1 MDKRYQVFV
10 SSTYTDLQAERAAVI
25 QAVLELEHIPAGMEM
40 FPAANDDQWT
50 LIQRVIDESDY
61 YVVVVGG
68 RYGSQD
74 AEGISYTE
82 KEYDYALQSKT
93 PILGFVHSEPGRIE
107 SGKTDQNDAAKKKL
121 DDFRAKVES
130 RMVKH
135 FASPAE
141 LSASVL
147 TSLVRVFK
155 DHPGEG
161 WVRGDRA
168 MTPEME
174 AEFAQLR
181 TQLAEAELTRLKT
194 GRGQDESTDE
204 FKQGTDTT
212 EVAVRMSSSGS
223 YNDEYRTTLT
233 VTWDQIISRIGPMLL
248 DESTD
253 SQLRARLTSYF
264 QTKIS
269 NIDADKEEFQL
280 LLRPTAFIY
289 VNEWE
294 RILVQLRAAGL
305 IDKGT
310 KKRQI
315 RDDAKYYALTEKGE
329 RHLMRLLAERRDPNP
344 PVE

>member
-1 MDKRYQVFV
+1 MNKRYQVFV
-10 SSTYTDLQAERAAVI
+10 SSTYTDLQNERAAVI
-25 QAVLELEHIPAGMEM
+25 QAILELEHIPAGMEM

-50 LIQRVIDESDY
+50 LIKRVIDESDY

-82 KEYDYALQSKT
+82 KEYDYAVESNT
-93 PILGFVHSEPGRIE
+93 PILGFVHSDPGQIK
-107 SGKTDQNDAAKKKL
+107 SGKTDQNDAARDKL
-121 DDFRAKVES
+121 NDFRAKVEA

-147 TSLVRVFK
+147 VSLVRVFK
-155 DHPGEG
+155 DHPCEG
-161 WVRGDRA
+161 WIRGDRA

-174 AEFAQLR
+174 AEVAQLR
-181 TQLAEAELTRLKT
+181 TQLAEAELTRLRT

-212 EVAVRMSSSGS
+212 EVAVRMSSSS
-223 YNDEYRTTLT
+223 PYNDEYRTTLM
-233 VTWDQIISRIGPMLL
+233 VTWDQIMSRIGPMLM

-253 SQLRARLTSYF
+253 SELRARLTSYF
-264 QTKIS
+264 QAKIS
-269 NIDADKEEFQL
+269 KIDAGKEEFKQ
-280 LLRPTAFIY
+280 LLRPTASIY
-289 VNEWE
+289 LNEWE

-305 IDKGT
+305 IDKGS

-315 RDDAKYYALTEKGE
+315 RDTAKYYALTEKGE
-329 RHLMRLLAERRDPNP
+329 RHLMRLLAERRDRKPR
-344 PVE
+344 VE